1 MEILKES
8 LYTSR
13 CVGCIEIGVTWRL
26 FFCFFNVRR
35 FDAKKKKEKK
45 RSSACCYISIA
56 VIWKYKMGIGLLAD
70 AFGTG

>member
-8 LYTSR
+8 SR

-35 FDAKKKKEKK
+35 FDAKKKEKK